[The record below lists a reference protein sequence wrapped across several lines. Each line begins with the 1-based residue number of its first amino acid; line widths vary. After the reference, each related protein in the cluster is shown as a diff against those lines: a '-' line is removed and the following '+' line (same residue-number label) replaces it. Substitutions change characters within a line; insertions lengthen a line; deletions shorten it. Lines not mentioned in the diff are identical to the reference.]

1 VGEGDWVYIFGGE
14 GYGYVKPLGLGNRAF
29 DRYLIYFS
37 IVVSALSLGVG
48 FGIGATN
55 DCKIMLWVGRA
66 SVFA

>member
-1 VGEGDWVYIFGGE
+1 
-14 GYGYVKPLGLGNRAF
+14 VKPLGLGNRAF